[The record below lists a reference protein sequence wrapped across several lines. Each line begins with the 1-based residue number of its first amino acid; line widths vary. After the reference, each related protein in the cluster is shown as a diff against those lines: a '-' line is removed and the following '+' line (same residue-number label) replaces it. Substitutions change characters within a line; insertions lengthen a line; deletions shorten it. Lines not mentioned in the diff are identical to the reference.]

1 MELVRVVAAVIE
13 RGGRYLITRRLLGTH
28 LGGLWEF
35 PGGKILAGEKPEAG
49 LERELMEELG
59 GRAIVGELSSRGGGG
74 LPSAVCDETTRQRS
88 RNWWRGEALGTM
100 RRASGTVADPSMV
113 LVSPFPSLAHGM
125 RWRRQW

>member
-59 GRAIVGELSSRGGGG
+59 VRAIVGELSSRGG
-74 LPSAVCDETTRQRS
+74 A
-88 RNWWRGEALGTM
+88 NGEEG
-100 RRASGTVADPSMV
+100 REDGRAESG
-113 LVSPFPSLAHGM
+113 VSPVPGGGRTSERGM
-125 RWRRQW
+125 